1 MSYTQEVVSYTRLQ
15 HWLFLTAEGT
25 KMRTRTTWR
34 LTCGLLALCVAP
46 ISSTDPLPPESTY
59 RPLPTLPLDVVR
71 RNDEGAKEAVQRRQ
85 QALLDQRY
93 DTANRPMP
101 GAMMS
106 GGRKSVQGGVRV
118 KLQAGTTWEQL
129 AQMTP
134 EEIRNRNLL
143 PQGFLPL
150 PHVKHLSGGQVFPQ
164 RQIDEIGRAEDRNLK
179 RFDVDFDLPDHFTP
193 EFPAPIFL
201 TTRPELGDVSGGK
214 LLTIRNY
221 YAQMVGVLTPV
232 QMEGLR
238 LLLTPFPQEEFNQ
251 TEDRKVAEQSL
262 GVTCL
267 DCHAN
272 FHTNAAFH
280 LTPDVRPQTARF
292 RLDSTSLRGMFNQQI
307 HGSKRSLRSI
317 EDFTEFEQR
326 TAYFNGDHVSATR
339 KGVHLPDRPNQV
351 AMMAQMQNIID
362 FPPAPKLTP
371 LGKLDPAKA
380 TEQELA
386 GEQVFMGK
394 GQCAQCHVPQTHFL
408 DNNMHDLKLERFYKP
423 GQVFNDQ
430 AALPDGPIKTFTLR
444 GIKDSPPYLHDG
456 RLMTLADTVEYF
468 NLVLSL
474 KLTQPE
480 KDALVA
486 YMLAL

>member
-1 MSYTQEVVSYTRLQ
+1 
-15 HWLFLTAEGT
+15 
-25 KMRTRTTWR
+25 MRTSKSWR
-34 LTCGLLALCVAP
+34 VVAAVVAIGVVP
-46 ISSTDPLPPESTY
+46 LSHTDPLPPDSTY

-71 RNDEGAKEAVQRRQ
+71 RNDEAAKDAVQRRQ
-85 QALLDQRY
+85 QALFTQRY
-93 DTANRPMP
+93 DLSNKPMT
-101 GAMMS
+101 GVMMS
-106 GGRKSVQGGVRV
+106 GGRKAVQSGVRV
-118 KLQAGTTWEQL
+118 KLTQGMTWDQL
-129 AQMTP
+129 SQLSP
-134 EEIRNRNLL
+134 DEIRNRNLL
-143 PQGFLPL
+143 PLGFLPL
-150 PHVKHLSGGQVFPQ
+150 PHVKQLTGGQVFPQ
-164 RQIDEIGRAEDRNLK
+164 QQIDEIGRAEDRNLK
-179 RFDVDFDLPDHFTP
+179 RFDVDFDLPDHTTP

-214 LLTIRNY
+214 LLTIRNF
-221 YAQMVGVLTPV
+221 YAQMIGILTPV

-262 GVTCL
+262 GVSCL

-339 KGVHLPDRPNQV
+339 KGVNLPDRPNQV

-362 FPPAPKLTP
+362 FPPAPKLDP
-371 LGKLDPAKA
+371 FGRLDASKA

-394 GQCAQCHVPQTHFL
+394 GRCAQCHIPQTSFL

-423 GQVFNDQ
+423 GQIHNDQ

-456 RLMTLADTVEYF
+456 RLITLADTVEYF

-480 KDALVA
+480 KESLVA

>member
-1 MSYTQEVVSYTRLQ
+1 M
-15 HWLFLTAEGT
+15 WLA
-25 KMRTRTTWR
+25 
-34 LTCGLLALCVAP
+34 GLLVLGFVSGAQ
-46 ISSTDPLPPESTY
+46 SDPLPPESTY

-71 RNDEGAKEAVQRRQ
+71 RNDEGAKPSVQRRQ
-85 QALLDQRY
+85 QNLLTQRY
-93 DTANRPMP
+93 DLSNRPLA
-101 GAMMS
+101 GVMMS
-106 GGRKSVQGGVRV
+106 GGRKPVQGGVRV
-118 KLQAGTTWEQL
+118 KLQSGMTWEQL

-134 EEIRNRNLL
+134 DDIRNRNLL
-143 PQGFLPL
+143 PQGLLPL
-150 PHVKHLSGGQVFPQ
+150 PHVKQLTGGQVFPQ
-164 RQIDEIGRAEDRNLK
+164 QQIDAIGRAEERNLK
-179 RFDVDFDLPDHFTP
+179 RFDVDFDLPDHLTP

-214 LLTIRNY
+214 LLTIRNF
-221 YAQMVGVLTPV
+221 YAQLVGVLTPV

-262 GVTCL
+262 GVACL

-280 LTPDVRPQTARF
+280 LTPDVRPQAARF
-292 RLDSTSLRGMFNQQI
+292 RLDTTSLRGMFNQQV

-339 KGVHLPDRPNQV
+339 KGVNLPDRPNQV

-362 FPPAPKLTP
+362 FPPAPKLDP
-371 LGKLDPAKA
+371 MGRLDPAKA
-380 TEQELA
+380 TQQELA

-394 GQCAQCHVPQTHFL
+394 GKCSQCHVPQLDFL

-423 GQVFNDQ
+423 GQVFSDQ

-444 GIKDSPPYLHDG
+444 GIKDSPPYMHDG
-456 RLMTLADTVEYF
+456 RLITLADTVEYF
-468 NLVLSL
+468 NLVLGL
-474 KLTQPE
+474 KLNQQE
-480 KDALVA
+480 KDSLVD